1 MKYSTPHLAPTQG
14 RVRRGHD
21 SPKPIY
27 IQNILKLFHT
37 FCKQENIWRD
47 LITEGGGEEWD
58 SEGVKRGVWREL
70 KSEIQT
76 NFGNNLRNFG
86 EINPIWRKS
95 R

>member
-1 MKYSTPHLAPTQG
+1 MSHSEEVKNFSANEIFNPPLGTHPRT
-14 RVRRGHD
+14 RTKR
-21 SPKPIY
+21 
-27 IQNILKLFHT
+27 
-37 FCKQENIWRD
+37 ENIWRD